1 MSTARHLAA
10 VGSSPGASS
19 LVAEL
24 PVFPSIAT
32 RIVSLVSSENAT
44 FKEISNLIQ
53 TDPAL
58 SVEVLRLANS
68 ALFHSATPTRTI
80 LHALAFVGLERV
92 KGLALTVAL
101 KNFLGKRVQ
110 LPALRGCWRHSVA
123 CAVLS
128 DRLARAAMM
137 EPEVAYSVGLL
148 HDIGRFAL
156 LVTHTQTYTE
166 LLESS
171 GESNGDIREREREL
185 FGCDHTLLGCLLVR
199 HWKLPADFN
208 RVIRFHYE
216 TSEVFDLPAVVR
228 LAGRLSAVLGFDIVP
243 PPAGETIESVLAQMP
258 EGDRRRLQTDPG
270 ALRMELASQINCLE
284 ASLLPVLRTP
294 SYFRDSRPSG
304 AIDGP
309 SSGA

>member
-1 MSTARHLAA
+1 MSTAPDLA
-10 VGSSPGASS
+10 VGGSSPGASS
-19 LVAEL
+19 LVAGL

-32 RIVSLVSSENAT
+32 RILSLVSSENTT

-80 LHALAFVGLERV
+80 LHALAFLGLERV
-92 KGLALTVAL
+92 KALALTVAL

-148 HDIGRFAL
+148 HDVGRFGL
-156 LVTHTQTYTE
+156 LVTHPKTYTE
-166 LLESS
+166 LLDSSAESH
-171 GESNGDIREREREL
+171 EDIRGREREL

-199 HWKLPADFN
+199 HWRLPVDFE

-216 TSEVFDLPAVVR
+216 TSEAFDLPAVVR
-228 LAGRLSAVLGFDIVP
+228 LAGRLSAVLGFDIDP
-243 PPAGETIESVLAQMP
+243 PPPGETIESVLVQMP
-258 EGDRRRLQTDPG
+258 EGDRLRLHTDPE

-284 ASLLPVLRTP
+284 ASLLQ
-294 SYFRDSRPSG
+294 S
-304 AIDGP
+304 
-309 SSGA
+309 